1 MAELHCALAN
11 CPTSAGACRVCCR
24 NPASIAAA
32 FGLGGAN
39 VAYLCALLHLLLWAA
54 GNTDC
59 SVHVARLDMSRY
71 IVIRCDIGARV
82 LPLRDDFNPRHSVSV
97 AGGFSCRDAG
107 LAPIG
112 SEQSRE
118 YLAAS
123 QSCSICEAPPHRASR
138 LIGFRRVRPREAAR
152 DTIFDRQRATW
163 RNEPHAVGVQASPVE
178 HQALAASR
186 GLFSEGGTF

>member
-1 MAELHCALAN
+1 
-11 CPTSAGACRVCCR
+11 
-24 NPASIAAA
+24 
-32 FGLGGAN
+32 
-39 VAYLCALLHLLLWAA
+39 LHLLLWAA

-112 SEQSRE
+112 SEQSRG

-123 QSCSICEAPPHRASR
+123 QSCSICDAPPHRALR
-138 LIGFRRVRPREAAR
+138 LVGFRRCPPSWSRARHNFRSSASHLAKRTTRCGRPSQHRRASSRCCVAR
-152 DTIFDRQRATW
+152 
-163 RNEPHAVGVQASPVE
+163 S
-178 HQALAASR
+178 L
-186 GLFSEGGTF
+186 LGGRHIL